1 MKKLLVSDITN
12 TIYLA
17 NAKPVK
23 NNPKLFETIGE
34 KQDFTDEAIKAVFQW
49 FMNNYENEECKEA
62 FDVTFKNCPY
72 VLRMIKI
79 EESEGEG

>member
-1 MKKLLVSDITN
+1 MKKLLVSDISN

-17 NAKPVK
+17 NAKPMK

-49 FMNNYENEECKEA
+49 FMNNYENAECNES

-72 VLRMIKI
+72 VLRMIK
-79 EESEGEG
+79 ESEDTE